1 MSLPILLAFGAMVGW
16 GIGDFLIQK
25 TVKKIG
31 AAETLFWTTVFSSI
45 ILIPFV
51 WRDLQLLT
59 MASLPGLFILGI
71 IGFLSG
77 VIHFKALKIGKLAV
91 LETILSI
98 ELPLTIILGLIFFK
112 ESLSLL
118 QVGLIALLFIGIIL
132 ISISFEKVHNR
143 DWLEKGAVLALIAGL
158 LVALYNFVSASQARA
173 LSPLIAIYVP
183 WLVCCLICWLY
194 IRQKR
199 EKNLIQNFKLNWR
212 LILIMVIIDLLAWL
226 AYTFAVAKEELAITI
241 SITESYVVIALILG
255 VIINKEKIK
264 IVQYVGALL
273 AIGSSLLI
281 GLVK

>member
-16 GIGDFLIQK
+16 GIGDFLIQRI
-25 TVKKIG
+25 VKKIG

-264 IVQYVGALL
+264 VVQYIGALL